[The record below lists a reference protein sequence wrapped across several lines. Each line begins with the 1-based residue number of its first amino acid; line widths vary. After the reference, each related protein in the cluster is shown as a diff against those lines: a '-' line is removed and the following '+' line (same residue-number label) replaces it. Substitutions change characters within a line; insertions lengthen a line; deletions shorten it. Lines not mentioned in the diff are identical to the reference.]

1 MANVIIPTDAT
12 DLVIDKD
19 KDGQSIL
26 EGVKTQ
32 VSLSKLSGQTVTG
45 GTLTLKARA
54 AGAYSAEDV
63 LDSEGT
69 PVTIDLSNPA
79 TVVIENCRLTALVVS
94 LSGVATNKNSIALE
108 VNSLP

>member
-1 MANVIIPTDAT
+1 MANVIIPSDAT
-12 DLVIDKD
+12 DFVIDKD

-32 VSLSKLSGQTVTG
+32 VSLSKLTGQTVTG
-45 GTLTLKARA
+45 GTLTLKALA

-63 LDSEGT
+63 LDAEGT

-94 LSGVATNKNSIALE
+94 LSGVSTNKNDIALE

>member
-1 MANVIIPTDAT
+1 MANVIVPTDAT
-12 DLVIDKD
+12 DFVIDED

-45 GTLTLKARA
+45 GTLTLKAIA
-54 AGAYSAEDV
+54 AGAYNIEPV
-63 LDSEGT
+63 LDAEGT
-69 PVTIDLSNPA
+69 PVTIDLSSPA
-79 TVVIENCRLTALVVS
+79 TVVILTALVVS
-94 LSGVATNKNSIALE
+94 LSGVSTNKNSIALE